1 MKKEHNIA
9 APRKSIRIYKPNRPA
24 VAEGAISTN
33 GVDIPNHL
41 QATAILN
48 NMYTSSEALH
58 DTPPRDSIKIENAVP
73 FDLTSMTIEERDAF
87 EKEGLELFGTIIN
100 EEKHNYESRS
110 FPEVSIAAE
119 QKAEFT
125 AQLKRTATCFEKA
138 FNEVLTW
145 FVKIRDEKRLRMYF
159 QAVSLSFHPRESLG
173 TIQNVYMYLSRV
185 ADSYHSVS
193 IFCPNLLILG
203 NYKRSRTHSR

>member
-33 GVDIPNHL
+33 GVDIPNHP

-87 EKEGLELFGTIIN
+87 EKEGLELFRTIIN
-100 EEKHNYESRS
+100 EENHYYESRS

-145 FVKIRDEKRLRMYF
+145 FGKIRDEKRLRMYI
-159 QAVSLSFHPRESLG
+159 QAVS
-173 TIQNVYMYLSRV
+173 
-185 ADSYHSVS
+185 YHS
-193 IFCPNLLILG
+193 LLG
-203 NYKRSRTHSR
+203 NP